1 MSTENPGTLTTE
13 SQTPGPKQTGLI
25 AFFANNSVAAN
36 LMMMFIIVMGLWN
49 YKTIQRQMFPNIE
62 FNYISVSAVYRGA
75 SPQEIEQSIIIK
87 MEEALKDITEIKE
100 STSRVQRGSG
110 SISLEIDPDKDLS
123 EVLDKVKARIDSIA
137 TFPADMEPPNIS
149 QIEFQQE
156 VIAMALV
163 GDLPISGLKPL
174 AQQIEDELRA
184 LQNVSL
190 VELEAPDDEIAI
202 EINPET
208 LRKYNLSIA
217 DVTQAIRRFSTDI
230 SAGQLRTE
238 SGIVAVRVENQLYSG
253 DEFRKIPVKIGENG
267 GKVLLEDVA
276 EIKDGFIEGKRY
288 FKYSGVNAM
297 SLDVKATKDQSTV
310 PIAESVQSYVEARN
324 KTLPQ
329 GLELKILVDMTFYLN
344 SRLDMMLKNLLQGAL
359 LVALMLTIFLRF
371 RLAFWVMLGLPVC
384 FLGAIMMMPVFG
396 VTINVLSLFAFIM
409 VLGIVVDDAI
419 VIGEAAYTEI
429 EEKGGGVES
438 VVRGAKKVATPA
450 TFGVLTTI
458 AVFAPTLFASGPQA
472 AFFTNISIIVILC
485 LVFSLIESKWILPA
499 HLAHMKFTPIKETSW
514 RARFNKRFFGFVNG
528 PYKNFITRCIE
539 WRWFVF
545 ATFIAI
551 LVLSTGL
558 IQGDYVRTVLTPKVA
573 SDFPG
578 INIKMNDNVSDEM
591 TLNALKTI
599 EAMVY
604 AVDENIVTEY
614 GSSMMKDIMVFNR
627 GRTEGRILVSLVD
640 EEKRHFDAFELARRW
655 RADMPVIPGMK
666 SITIQDNLM
675 GGGGGGGGDG
685 EFGFMLFGA
694 DIELLNAAG
703 REFISMLQQQEGLF
717 DISSSID
724 PASKEIQIDLLPV
737 AYDLGLDLSNIA
749 NQVGA
754 SFFGGEAQR
763 IIRDGEEVRVMVR
776 YPKLTRER
784 FSELKYAVITT
795 PQGQEVMLGDVVTLT
810 ETPGINYIRREEG
823 YRSVYVYGSIDEEV
837 VEPNTIIKQVE
848 ENLLPQLKSNFPGVK
863 SELGGSIE
871 EEQAQESE
879 FVTFLIAGLL
889 MIYILLAIPLKS
901 YGQPLIIMSVIPF
914 SLTGAIWGHFIF
926 GIDLSILSLF
936 GLIAAAG
943 VVINDSLVMTDFIN
957 QRRKQGH
964 AILAAVTEAGCA
976 RFRAITLTSITTFVG
991 VLPIMFETSTQAKIV
1006 IPMAVALGFAILY
1019 ATFVTLILV
1028 PCLYMILEDLKA
1040 GFIWLFRM
1048 ASRLVN
1054 RIKNSREDATPSEV

>member
-1 MSTENPGTLTTE
+1 MSSKNENILVE
-13 SQTPGPKQTGLI
+13 PKQTGLI

-36 LMMMFIIVMGLWN
+36 LMMMFIIIMGLWS
-49 YKTIQRQMFPNIE
+49 YKTIQRQMFPNFEI
-62 FNYISVSAVYRGA
+62 NYINVSAVYRGA

-100 STSRVQRGSG
+100 STSRVRRGSG
-110 SISLEIDPDKDLS
+110 SISLEIDPGKDLS

-137 TFPADMEPPNIS
+137 NFPADMEPPNIS
-149 QIEFQQE
+149 QIEFQQD

-163 GDLPISGLKPL
+163 GDLPINELKPL
-174 AQQIEDELRA
+174 AKQIEDELRA

-230 SAGQLRTE
+230 SAGQLRTD

-253 DEFRKIPVKIGENG
+253 DEFRKIPVKIGKNG
-267 GKVLLEDVA
+267 SKVLLEDVA
-276 EIKDGFIEGKRY
+276 DIKDGFTEGERY

-344 SRLDMMLKNLLQGAL
+344 SRLDMMLKNLFQGAL

-458 AVFAPTLFASGPQA
+458 AVFTPTLFASGPQA

-578 INIKMNDNVSDEM
+578 INIKMNDNVSDET

-604 AVDENIVTEY
+604 DVDENIVTEY
-614 GSSMMKDIMVFNR
+614 GSSLMKDIMVFNQ
-627 GRTEGRILVSLVD
+627 GRTAGRILVSLVD

-675 GGGGGGGGDG
+675 GGGGGGGGG

-823 YRSVYVYGSIDEEV
+823 YRSVYIYGSIDEEV

-926 GIDLSILSLF
+926 DIDLSILSLF

-1040 GFIWLFRM
+1040 KFVWLFGLFGKLFKRNETRSIETSPTK
-1048 ASRLVN
+1048 A
-1054 RIKNSREDATPSEV
+1054 

>member
-1 MSTENPGTLTTE
+1 MSSKNENILVE
-13 SQTPGPKQTGLI
+13 PKQTGLI

-36 LMMMFIIVMGLWN
+36 LMMMFIIIMGLWS
-49 YKTIQRQMFPNIE
+49 YKTIQRQMFPNFEI
-62 FNYISVSAVYRGA
+62 NYINVSAVYRGA

-100 STSRVQRGSG
+100 STSRVRRGSG
-110 SISLEIDPDKDLS
+110 SISLEIDPGKDLS

-137 TFPADMEPPNIS
+137 NFPADMEPPNIS

-163 GDLPISGLKPL
+163 GDLPISELKPL
-174 AQQIEDELRA
+174 AKQIEDELRA

-230 SAGQLRTE
+230 SAGQLRTD

-253 DEFRKIPVKIGENG
+253 DEFRKIPVKIGDNG

-276 EIKDGFIEGKRY
+276 DIKDGFTEGERY

-344 SRLDMMLKNLLQGAL
+344 SRLDMMLKNLFQGAL

-578 INIKMNDNVSDEM
+578 INIKMNDNVSDET

-599 EAMVY
+599 ESMVY

-614 GSSMMKDIMVFNR
+614 GSSMMKDIMVFNQ
-627 GRTEGRILVSLVD
+627 GRTAGRILVSLVD

-675 GGGGGGGGDG
+675 GGGGGGGDG

-694 DIELLNAAG
+694 DIDLLNAAG

-823 YRSVYVYGSIDEEV
+823 YRSVYIYGSIDEEV

-1040 GFIWLFRM
+1040 KFVWLFGLFGKLFKRNETRTIETSPTK
-1048 ASRLVN
+1048 A
-1054 RIKNSREDATPSEV
+1054 

>member
-1 MSTENPGTLTTE
+1 MSSKNENILVE
-13 SQTPGPKQTGLI
+13 PKQTGLI

-36 LMMMFIIVMGLWN
+36 LMMMFIIIMGLWS
-49 YKTIQRQMFPNIE
+49 YKTIQRQMFPNFEI
-62 FNYISVSAVYRGA
+62 NYINVSAVYRGA

-100 STSRVQRGSG
+100 STSRVRRGSG
-110 SISLEIDPDKDLS
+110 SISLEIDPGKDLS

-137 TFPADMEPPNIS
+137 NFPADMEPPNIS

-163 GDLPISGLKPL
+163 GDLPISELKPL
-174 AQQIEDELRA
+174 AKQIEDELRA

-230 SAGQLRTE
+230 SAGQLRTD

-253 DEFRKIPVKIGENG
+253 DEFRKIPVKIGDNG

-276 EIKDGFIEGKRY
+276 DIKDGFTEGERY

-344 SRLDMMLKNLLQGAL
+344 SRLDMMLKNLFQGAL

-578 INIKMNDNVSDEM
+578 INIKMNDNVSDET

-604 AVDENIVTEY
+604 DVDENIVTEY
-614 GSSMMKDIMVFNR
+614 GSSLMKDIMVFNQ
-627 GRTEGRILVSLVD
+627 GRTAGRILVSLVD

-675 GGGGGGGGDG
+675 GGGGGGDG

-823 YRSVYVYGSIDEEV
+823 YRSVYIYGSIDEEV

-1040 GFIWLFRM
+1040 KFVWLFGLFGKLFKRNETRTIETSPTK
-1048 ASRLVN
+1048 A
-1054 RIKNSREDATPSEV
+1054 

>member
-1 MSTENPGTLTTE
+1 MSSKNENILVE
-13 SQTPGPKQTGLI
+13 PKQTGLI

-36 LMMMFIIVMGLWN
+36 LMMMFIIIMGLWS
-49 YKTIQRQMFPNIE
+49 YKTIQRQMFPNFEI
-62 FNYISVSAVYRGA
+62 NYINVSAVYRGA

-100 STSRVQRGSG
+100 STSRVRRGSG
-110 SISLEIDPDKDLS
+110 SISLEIDPGKDLS

-137 TFPADMEPPNIS
+137 NFPADMEPPNIS
-149 QIEFQQE
+149 QIEFQQD

-163 GDLPISGLKPL
+163 GDLPINELKPL
-174 AQQIEDELRA
+174 AKQIEDELRA

-230 SAGQLRTE
+230 SAGQLRTD

-253 DEFRKIPVKIGENG
+253 DEFRKIPVKIGKNG
-267 GKVLLEDVA
+267 SKVLLEDVA
-276 EIKDGFIEGKRY
+276 DIKDGFTEGERY

-297 SLDVKATKDQSTV
+297 TLDVKATKDQSTV

-344 SRLDMMLKNLLQGAL
+344 SRLDMMLKNLFQGAL

-458 AVFAPTLFASGPQA
+458 AVFTPTLFASGPQA

-578 INIKMNDNVSDEM
+578 INIKMNDNVSDET

-604 AVDENIVTEY
+604 DVDENIVTEY
-614 GSSMMKDIMVFNR
+614 GSSLMKDIMVFNQ
-627 GRTEGRILVSLVD
+627 GRTAGRILVSLVD

-675 GGGGGGGGDG
+675 GGGGGGGDG

-823 YRSVYVYGSIDEEV
+823 YRSVYIYGSIDEEV

-1040 GFIWLFRM
+1040 KFVWLFGLFGKLFKRNETRSIETSPTK
-1048 ASRLVN
+1048 A
-1054 RIKNSREDATPSEV
+1054 

>member
-1 MSTENPGTLTTE
+1 MSSKNENILVE
-13 SQTPGPKQTGLI
+13 PKQTGLI

-36 LMMMFIIVMGLWN
+36 LMMMFIIIMGLWS
-49 YKTIQRQMFPNIE
+49 YKTIQRQMFPNFEI
-62 FNYISVSAVYRGA
+62 NYINVSAVYRGA

-100 STSRVQRGSG
+100 STSRVRRGSG
-110 SISLEIDPDKDLS
+110 SISLEIDPGKDLS

-137 TFPADMEPPNIS
+137 NFPADMEPPNIS
-149 QIEFQQE
+149 QIEFQQD

-163 GDLPISGLKPL
+163 GDLPINELKPL
-174 AQQIEDELRA
+174 AKQIEDELRA

-230 SAGQLRTE
+230 SAGQLRTD

-253 DEFRKIPVKIGENG
+253 DEFRKIPVKIGKNG
-267 GKVLLEDVA
+267 SKVLLEDVA
-276 EIKDGFIEGKRY
+276 DIKDGFTEGERY

-344 SRLDMMLKNLLQGAL
+344 SRLDMMLKNLFQGAL

-458 AVFAPTLFASGPQA
+458 AVFTPTLFASGPQA

-578 INIKMNDNVSDEM
+578 INIKMNDNVSDET

-604 AVDENIVTEY
+604 DVDENIVTEY
-614 GSSMMKDIMVFNR
+614 GSSLMKDIMVFNQ
-627 GRTEGRILVSLVD
+627 GRTAGRILVSLVD

-675 GGGGGGGGDG
+675 GGGGGGGGGDG

-823 YRSVYVYGSIDEEV
+823 YRSVYIYGSIDEEV

-1040 GFIWLFRM
+1040 KFVWLFGLFGKLFKRNETRSIETSPTK
-1048 ASRLVN
+1048 A
-1054 RIKNSREDATPSEV
+1054 